1 VAGIKVCFCLVWVF
15 VDRVFVSRSVVAVG
29 VGGVE
34 VEVEVVEVEVVA
46 VDVDD
51 EVGGKVVAVKEEDEV
66 GNAGSVRGGGT
77 VGAGFSMV
85 PVLESNVYL
94 SATDPEASSLM

>member
-1 VAGIKVCFCLVWVF
+1 MV
-15 VDRVFVSRSVVAVG
+15 VG
-29 VGGVE
+29 VGVKGVKGVE
-34 VEVEVVEVEVVA
+34 VGVVVA

-51 EVGGKVVAVKEEDEV
+51 KVGGKVVAVKEEEEV

>member
-1 VAGIKVCFCLVWVF
+1 MGVTGVEM
-15 VDRVFVSRSVVAVG
+15 VVVG
-29 VGGVE
+29 VKGVEGVE
-34 VEVEVVEVEVVA
+34 VGVVVA
-46 VDVDD
+46 VDVVDVDD
-51 EVGGKVVAVKEEDEV
+51 KVGGKVVAVKEEEEV

>member
-1 VAGIKVCFCLVWVF
+1 MG
-15 VDRVFVSRSVVAVG
+15 
-29 VGGVE
+29 
-34 VEVEVVEVEVVA
+34 VEVVEVEVGVEVVA
-46 VDVDD
+46 VDADD
-51 EVGGKVVAVKEEDEV
+51 KVGGKVVAVKEEEEV